1 VLIAALSVS
10 FLTGIEQ
17 NSNVPQQVKSQVSVN
32 LAGNVPFIS
41 ESDARE
47 LMAEAGVSE
56 DVINEVVDQN
66 EASQTDGLRAAL
78 AVLAVMGAIALFF
91 TQRIAKQQPRPAP
104 A

>member
-1 VLIAALSVS
+1 MLIAALSVS

-66 EASQTDGLRAAL
+66 EASQIDGCA
-78 AVLAVMGAIALFF
+78 
-91 TQRIAKQQPRPAP
+91 PRSRCWPSWARSLCSLHSG
-104 A
+104 